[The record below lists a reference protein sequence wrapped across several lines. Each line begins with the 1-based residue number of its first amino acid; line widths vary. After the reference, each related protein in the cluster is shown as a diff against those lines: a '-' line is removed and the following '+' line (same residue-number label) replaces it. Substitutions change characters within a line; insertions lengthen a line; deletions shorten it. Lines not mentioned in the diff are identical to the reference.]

1 MRNHSIPLSPYSTIL
16 FFTLTTLLWFR
27 FNNFCDETQEN
38 KIMAKNSLEIFT
50 AIDWNHLHYF
60 SSSHL
65 LMSPTHPHL
74 SRFLFAYFIDQSP
87 FISQTHFR
95 KRVFFFLQQVS
106 CLYHSFSKPF
116 KNGIQKRIIFASSS
130 CSFGSFKQPG
140 DSERRKPLQV
150 LHLDCDLRHY
160 LSSWCSP
167 TGTKYTTIV
176 STYRRFDIPFLLV

>member
-1 MRNHSIPLSPYSTIL
+1 
-16 FFTLTTLLWFR
+16 
-27 FNNFCDETQEN
+27 
-38 KIMAKNSLEIFT
+38 MAKNSLEIFT

-65 LMSPTHPHL
+65 LMSPTHHL
-74 SRFLFAYFIDQSP
+74 SLSICIFYRPKSLHFSNP
-87 FISQTHFR
+87 FQEKS
-95 KRVFFFLQQVS
+95 FFFLAASLLSVPFFQQAIE
-106 CLYHSFSKPF
+106 
-116 KNGIQKRIIFASSS
+116 NGIQNKIIFASSS

-167 TGTKYTTIV
+167 TGTKYTTTV